1 MQLRYSYEGQEAY
14 INASEIDGGGVT
26 SAKGFRANAVNA
38 KIKPNSKKDDLAIVV
53 CDNLAQTALV
63 ATTNIFCAAPIV
75 VSRENL
81 SHFGNVSY
89 GQAKCVLINSGNA
102 NAATGDPGIDN
113 ARRSAA
119 ACANL
124 LDCAQSEVMVASTGV
139 IGVSLPIEKIED
151 NVEALVE
158 GLHVNNSTKVACSI
172 MTTDTIPKEYAI
184 SYESLDPRFA
194 HQRFTVGGMAKGSGM
209 IMPNMATMISVITTD
224 APVPSA
230 LAYEILHRVVSKT
243 FNKVSVDSDTS
254 TNDCCYLMSSA
265 SAKIANNNNAGRVA
279 NSFNAEDVAS
289 KEFEAAL
296 LAVCT
301 HLARMIAKDG
311 EGATKLITVNVTGA
325 QSEECADL
333 AARAIANSPLVKT
346 AIYGR
351 DANWGRIVAAAGKSG
366 AKFLQE
372 NVDVSIMGIEVC
384 KSGLA
389 QDFNEEHAAA
399 KFEDQ
404 EIVIDVHLGAGPFS
418 TTIWTCDFTHD
429 YVTINGDYRT

>member
-1 MQLRYSYEGQEAY
+1 MKLKYFHEGQE
-14 INASEIDGGGVT
+14 SCIDAFMVKGGGVT
-26 SAKGFRANAVNA
+26 SAQGFKANALNA
-38 KIKPNSKKDDLAIVV
+38 KIKPTSEKDDLAMIA
-53 CDNLAQTALV
+53 CDNLAQTAFV

-81 SHFGNVSY
+81 SHSGSASH
-89 GQAKCVLINSGNA
+89 GQARCVLINSGNA
-102 NAATGDPGIDN
+102 NAATGTPGLEN
-113 ARRSAA
+113 ARRSAV

-124 LDCAQSEVMVASTGV
+124 LGCPQSEVMVASTGV
-139 IGVSLPIEKIED
+139 IGVQLPIQKIED
-151 NVEALVE
+151 NVRDLVA
-158 GLHVNNSTKVACSI
+158 GLHVNNSNKAAKSI
-172 MTTDTIPKEYAI
+172 MTTDTMPKEYAI
-184 SYESLDPRFA
+184 SYESSDPRFA
-194 HQRFTVGGMAKGSGM
+194 NQRFTIGGMAKGSGM

-224 APVPSA
+224 APVPST
-230 LAYEILHRVVSKT
+230 LAYEILHRVVSET
-243 FNKVSVDSDTS
+243 YNKVSVDSDTS
-254 TNDCCYLMSSA
+254 TNDCCYLMSSTG
-265 SAKIANNNNAGRVA
+265 SRPGDDANAQI
-279 NSFNAEDVAS
+279 FNPEDVAAL
-289 KEFEAAL
+289 EFEAAL
-296 LAVCT
+296 LEVCT
-301 HLARMIAKDG
+301 QLARMIAKDG

-325 QSEECADL
+325 NTKECADL

-351 DANWGRIVAAAGKSG
+351 DANWGRIVAAAGRSG

-389 QDFNEEHAAA
+389 LDFNEDHAAA
-399 KFEDQ
+399 KFEDP